1 MTGFHLEPI
10 GAAEVVPET
19 TEVTAQDV
27 VRQVVD
33 TCNRT
38 GLLLPSSWRG
48 IVGRHAKTLLADGF
62 PPDMV
67 TGACYMAVLRGRPE
81 IAQHIAGDIM
91 LAHAGQKMSR
101 SEYEQKLALYAA
113 DNSKENPFAKHQ
125 ARKAERASEIE
136 RRRNGE
142 G

>member
-10 GAAEVVPET
+10 GAGDVVPET

-27 VRQVVD
+27 VAQVVD
-33 TCNRT
+33 TCGRT
-38 GLLLPSSWRG
+38 GLLLPGSWRG
-48 IVGRHAKTLLADGF
+48 IIGRHAKGLLADGF

-101 SEYEQKLALYAA
+101 TEYESKLALYAA
-113 DNSKENPFAKHQ
+113 DQGRDNPFAKHQ
-125 ARKAERASEIE
+125 ARKAERSAEIE
-136 RRRNGE
+136 RRRNGAQ
-142 G
+142 